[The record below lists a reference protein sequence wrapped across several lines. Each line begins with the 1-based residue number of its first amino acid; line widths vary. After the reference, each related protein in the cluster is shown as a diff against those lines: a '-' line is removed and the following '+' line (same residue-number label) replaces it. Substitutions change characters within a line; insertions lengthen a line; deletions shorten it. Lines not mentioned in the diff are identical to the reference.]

1 MKKLKSIYK
10 STLSYIA
17 ARRLLRYSIIV
28 IILFFPISKILT
40 NKYINGIEKNIEQI
54 IEETEEATKDKGS
67 INKNIAKGNIDTNAF
82 IDKEVSKHT
91 LSEGFSTLPDDDTS
105 SSSGS
110 NKNNTSSSTSSN
122 ISQNIDKSSISGIN
136 LEILE
141 GHEFNPKKDLKLK
154 ATDKDGSDISDNIII
169 EKNTVNTTVPGIY
182 SVKASV
188 KLSNGQTKEKE
199 FTVTVKETRLD
210 VSLETFKPIKT
221 NVKKGE
227 KIGFEVDL
235 KVSKNHVNPVAVML
249 NGQEYTLYKGNEN
262 IIDILT
268 KTKNYKVFVDSSNTS
283 GVYEYNLEHVKMSNG
298 SWISLGQNITS
309 VEVLKSEASIN
320 NFNYEE
326 KSEDKKVEIKFNLN
340 DLDNAASDLR
350 LEFYKDNSIV
360 EVIKLDKKPSYLISL
375 PINSNGIYNLKILS
389 DINLN
394 QSINENNTIL
404 NKEIFT
410 ATINISNIDQTD
422 ITGNDI
428 EIYEGSNFD
437 FIKDLNLKATDFDGE
452 DITDKI
458 KLEGNNIDV
467 NLEGKQSIVV
477 SIVNKHGKQY
487 TKKFYINVIPITKTE
502 FRLARTSLED
512 FTENNVKKSYVKS
525 SSNSTITGNETD
537 TLTHSVDINGI
548 VSKSDGSAPQG
559 KIQVELPTAMSF
571 VINGKGEFTSP
582 NYMVT
587 NKSSVEISV
596 SVLDFTN
603 YNNNSGIIVKP
614 ITERISNL
622 DRSNIHLALVGNK
635 GRYVDLGDTI
645 NGSQEILTVAPSN
658 SNSMRLRGEC
668 GDADGQKINEKG
680 ASDKFTLIF
689 KINKSNLNI

>member
-1 MKKLKSIYK
+1 MENLKNICK
-10 STLSYIA
+10 GTLSYIA
-17 ARRLLRYSIIV
+17 SRRLLRYSIII
-28 IILFFPISKILT
+28 IILILLPTGAILT
-40 NKYINGIEKNIEQI
+40 NKYLNIKENNIQE
-54 IEETEEATKDKGS
+54 IEEVVSDTKQSDKNVAKGS
-67 INKNIAKGNIDTNAF
+67 INTDITGST
-82 IDKEVSKHT
+82 EYSKHT
-91 LSEGFSTLPDDDTS
+91 LSDGFSTLPDDDTS

-110 NKNNTSSSTSSN
+110 NKNNTSSSTSLN
-122 ISQNIDKSSISGIN
+122 ISQNIDKSSITGIN

-141 GHEFNPKKDLKLK
+141 GHEFNPQKDLKLK
-154 ATDKDGSDISDNIII
+154 ATDKDGSNISDNIII

-298 SWISLGQNITS
+298 AWISLGQNIMS

-326 KSEDKKVEIKFNLN
+326 KSEDKKVEIKFDLN
-340 DLDNAASDLR
+340 DLENTTSNLR

-360 EVIKLDKKPSYLISL
+360 EVIRLDKKPSYLISL

-410 ATINISNIDQTD
+410 ATINISNIDQTG

-487 TKKFYINVIPITKTE
+487 TKEFYINVIPTTKTE
-502 FRLARTSLED
+502 FRLARTSLGD

-537 TLTHSVDINGI
+537 ILTHSVDINGI
-548 VSKSDGSAPQG
+548 VSKSDGSAPNG

-571 VINGKGEFTSP
+571 MVDESGNFKSANYTIN
-582 NYMVT
+582 
-587 NKSSVEISV
+587 NKSSVDIKVSV
-596 SVLDFTN
+596 SEFIDSN
-603 YNNNSGIIVKP
+603 KNGGITVKP
-614 ITERISNL
+614 IHENITGL
-622 DRSNIHLALVGNK
+622 DRSNVHLALVGND
-635 GRYVDLGDTI
+635 GRYVDLGDSI
-645 NGSQEILTVAPSN
+645 SSPQEILTVKSSSSN
-658 SNSMRLRGEC
+658 IIQLLGESGQGNSENI
-668 GDADGQKINEKG
+668 DKNG
-680 ASDKFTLIF
+680 ASDEFTLLFTIK
-689 KINKSNLNI
+689 KI